1 MTLFLFVEIIQMQ
14 IKATHLLSSELSPSH
29 PGATCIFKIANS
41 PGGYQVMFWNW
52 TQQIS
57 KNSYM
62 QPVNTIRK
70 KKNCPPFLLLI
81 NNNAYVKN
89 LSLRGKVFGKKIM
102 KFLSLKIKAK
112 LVFRPFTKLRK
123 VFVYFKNN
131 SFRSRWSLKKT
142 LGYVMSLYGNRNY

>member
-1 MTLFLFVEIIQMQ
+1 
-14 IKATHLLSSELSPSH
+14 
-29 PGATCIFKIANS
+29 
-41 PGGYQVMFWNW
+41 
-52 TQQIS
+52 
-57 KNSYM
+57 M

-131 SFRSRWSLKKT
+131 SFRSR
-142 LGYVMSLYGNRNY
+142 